1 MHDPRLPALKRTLR
15 THPLCTVVDDARALR
30 RFTEAHVYAVLDFM
44 SLLKSLQA
52 ELTCVR
58 VPWTPA
64 PDPEAGRLIQEIV
77 LGEEHDEIEPGRH
90 ASHFEWYLEAMD
102 ELGADT
108 SVVREL
114 VARLARGEDPR
125 AAIDACDLPPW
136 SAAFTRTTYALLE
149 RPLHE
154 RASAFFHGR
163 EDVIPDLFLPIVRRL
178 HASGLPCAKLIG
190 YLERHID
197 VDGGTHGP
205 RAAQLIERL
214 TAGDATR
221 AHEAERAAVTA
232 LEARVALWD
241 ALHAELADR
250 TLAAGA

>member
-1 MHDPRLPALKRTLR
+1 MHDQRTSALKARLR
-15 THPLCTVVDDARALR
+15 AHPLHTAVVDARTLR

-52 ELTCVR
+52 DLTCVR

-64 PDPEAGRLIQEIV
+64 ADPEAGRLIQEIV

-108 SVVREL
+108 RTVRRFTAE
-114 VARLARGEDPR
+114 LARGTDPR

-136 SAAFTRTTYALLE
+136 SAAFTRVTFALLE

-178 HASGLPCAKLIG
+178 AASGLPCAKLVG
-190 YLERHID
+190 YLQRHID

-205 RAAQLIERL
+205 RAQELIDRL
-214 TAGDATR
+214 VAGDAER
-221 AHEAERAAVTA
+221 ARAAGRAAVTA

-241 ALHAELADR
+241 ALHADLAER
-250 TLAAGA
+250 TLSAGA